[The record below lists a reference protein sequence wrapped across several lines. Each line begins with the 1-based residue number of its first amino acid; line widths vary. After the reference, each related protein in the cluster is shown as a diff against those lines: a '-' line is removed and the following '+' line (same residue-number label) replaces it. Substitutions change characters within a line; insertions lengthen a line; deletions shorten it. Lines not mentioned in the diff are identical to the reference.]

1 VGAAVGIGLHLV
13 LETGILGT
21 QPIEAA
27 WFAVIIGLL
36 TGLGVRQANKHHM
49 ERSYLRGAI
58 SGFIA
63 LGAIVLSTFL
73 ISKVMARRDALSM
86 NKPVAKAVETKE
98 EAEENGDDAAAAPAE
113 PVAQPAAERG
123 DGPATTIGRRGPDK
137 MNPWQFVFLALGALV
152 AYEFGRGADPAKRAP
167 ATTPEPVEPAP
178 GTMNPA
184 D

>member
-1 VGAAVGIGLHLV
+1 VL

-21 QPIEAA
+21 QPVEAS

-73 ISKVMARRDALSM
+73 ISKVMASRDALSM
-86 NKPVAKAVETKE
+86 KKPGAAAVETKE
-98 EAEENGDDAAAAPAE
+98 KTEEDGDDAAAAAAE
-113 PVAQPAAERG
+113 PVAPPVAERG
-123 DGPATTIGRRGPDK
+123 AAGPATTIGRRGPEK

-152 AYEFGRGADPAKRAP
+152 AYEFGRGADPARRAP
-167 ATTPEPVEPAP
+167 AAAPEPVEPAP
-178 GTMNPA
+178 GGTNPA